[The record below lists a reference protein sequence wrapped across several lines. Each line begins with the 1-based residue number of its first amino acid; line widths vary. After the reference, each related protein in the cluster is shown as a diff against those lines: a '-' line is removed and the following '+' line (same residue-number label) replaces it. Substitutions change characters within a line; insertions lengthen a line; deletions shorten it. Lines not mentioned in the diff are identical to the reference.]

1 MTQATP
7 ESTSVTT
14 TTNRPVLQG
23 ELDRIRASVMDLAK
37 QVEVA
42 IERAIWGLRERNPD
56 VCTAV
61 IEGDAA
67 INAMHHKIRD
77 MCFHVILTQAP
88 VARDL
93 RDIQGFEH
101 MASELERM
109 ADHCVSIAR
118 IARSMTE
125 LPDIPTSE
133 PLGILA
139 EQVEAQVRDMMTA
152 FETHDTLAAR
162 DVARRDS
169 VIDLQYRQL
178 FSNYVDQMTANGSL
192 APRATG
198 LVFVAHYLERIA
210 DRVTNIAE
218 ELIFAETGSL
228 EDLG

>member
-1 MTQATP
+1 MTPPTTEGPPLTHRPALQA
-7 ESTSVTT
+7 
-14 TTNRPVLQG
+14 
-23 ELDRIRASVMDLAK
+23 ELDRIRDGVMDLTK
-37 QVEVA
+37 QVELA

-56 VCTAV
+56 ICTAV
-61 IEGDAA
+61 IEGDVA
-67 INAMHHKIRD
+67 INERHHAIRD
-77 MCFHVILTQAP
+77 LCFHTILTQAP

-93 RDIQGFEH
+93 RDILGYEH

-125 LPDIPTSE
+125 LPDVPSSE
-133 PLGILA
+133 PLGVLA
-139 EQVEAQVRDMMTA
+139 DLVEEQVRDM
-152 FETHDTLAAR
+152 LAAVEHR
-162 DVARRDS
+162 DVLTARDIARRDG
-169 VIDLQYRQL
+169 VVDMQYRKI
-178 FSNYVDQMTANGSL
+178 FSTYVDQMTADGSL

-218 ELIFAETGSL
+218 ELIFAETGGL

>member
-1 MTQATP
+1 MTQTTP
-7 ESTSVTT
+7 ETPATS

-23 ELDRIRASVMDLAK
+23 ELDSIRTGVMDLAH

-42 IERAIWGLRERNPD
+42 IERSIWGLRERNPD
-56 VCTAV
+56 ICTAV
-61 IEGDAA
+61 IEGDMT
-67 INAMHHKIRD
+67 INGQHHKIRD

-118 IARSMTE
+118 IGRSMTE
-125 LPDIPTSE
+125 LPDVPTSE
-133 PLGILA
+133 PLGALA
-139 EQVEAQVRDMMTA
+139 ELVEAQLRDIMSA
-152 FETHDTLAAR
+152 VETHDTMAAR

-169 VIDLQYRQL
+169 VVDLQYRHL
-178 FSNYVDQMTANGSL
+178 FSTYVEQMTADGRL

-218 ELIFAETGSL
+218 EMIFAETGGL